1 VTDNAYQTT
10 GALAGKR
17 VLITGAAA
25 GFGLATAS
33 LFAKQGAHVV
43 GMDLRWDEQIAGVTC
58 IQGDVTSGSDV
69 AAAVGIAAG
78 DEGLDVV
85 VANAGTIVIDDIR
98 TADPQDWA
106 RVFNVNVLGV
116 MRCFQA
122 GALNMIETGRKGKL
136 LTTGSIS
143 AMRPYAE
150 GTSYCISKAAVH
162 ALVKSSAL
170 AFADAGITVNAVA
183 PGPADTE
190 LYRQAIAQLAETE
203 YTGGNSPEDHAVES
217 ASHIPLGRLAT
228 VEDIAQLFLFL
239 ASDHSG
245 YINGVT
251 VACDGGYLLTSPP
264 PPSTW

>member
-1 VTDNAYQTT
+1 VTDNEYQKT

-25 GFGLATAS
+25 GFGRATAS
-33 LFAKQGAHVV
+33 LFAEQGAHVV

-58 IQGDVTSGSDV
+58 IQSDVTSGSDV

-106 RVFNVNVLGV
+106 RVFDVNVLGV

-136 LTTGSIS
+136 LTTGSIA

-162 ALVKSSAL
+162 ALVKSTAL

-190 LYRQAIAQLAETE
+190 LYRQAIAQLAETQ

-251 VACDGGYLLTSPP
+251 VACDGGYLLT
-264 PPSTW
+264 